1 MHVMLLGSA
10 LVSRSLIGP
19 IDEGIGNVLGGSFQV
34 EAAVKIGEKI
44 HVVLAKVPG
53 RDPQY

>member
-1 MHVMLLGSA
+1 
-10 LVSRSLIGP
+10 LIGS
-19 IDEGIGNVLGGSFQV
+19 IDEGIGDVLGGSFQV